1 MKTRHLFV
9 ISLAVLTLSLTVS
22 VAQAGSSYQ
31 FNQNLT
37 LGSSGPDVTA
47 LQQILI
53 NQGYLTSVSTPTG
66 YFGSGTKTALSQ
78 FQSTNGISPASGYLG
93 PATREFLNSSSTSSS
108 ASQSSNISSSAGNNL
123 SPSMISQIEPAIVL
137 VVCFPPDYSTSG
149 NFDYGSGVSVNNGG
163 TTYIETNYHVYNA
176 ANTGGGSPACQVYYP
191 GSSPDFSIN
200 PNTGGYQLT
209 LSSSHYDPDT
219 YEDAADFALG
229 APLASSTPLNSIPVI
244 NNTSLTG
251 IGSGCPDASTG
262 DNVTIFGYPASGNY
276 LELSE
281 TVTQG
286 TIAGINSGPI
296 YKFDGTIDHGNS
308 GGLAVLN
315 NENCDLGIPTLGV
328 SGLTGG
334 TGYIQSVNLER
345 QPVAESNDQKCQDSY
360 GVDSDYSGQTNSQGG
375 LICGCASGY
384 TWNTGN
390 TACVSAETGYD
401 VCVAMNATWDGTT
414 DSNGKYNCTCED
426 GYVSNGTT
434 CVAEPSCPLNEN
446 YDFGTNSCV
455 CPVGYSIYGGQC
467 ISSYAYCTDT
477 EGYGAN
483 YNAATN
489 SCGCDAGYTY
499 NGSQCVMNSL
509 YCSERWGV
517 GAEYDYSMGGCA
529 CEYGYESNGSSCVYV
544 GYNY

>member
-1 MKTRHLFV
+1 
-9 ISLAVLTLSLTVS
+9 LAVLSLSLTIS

-37 LGSSGPDVTA
+37 LGSSGPDVSA

-53 NQGYLTSVSTPTG
+53 NQGYLTSASAPTG
-66 YFGSGTKTALSQ
+66 YFGSGTKTALEKLQ
-78 FQSTNGISPASGYLG
+78 TANDISPASGYLG
-93 PATREFLNSSSTSSS
+93 PTTRAFLNSSGTSSS
-108 ASQSSNISSSAGNNL
+108 ANQSSNISSSAGNNL
-123 SPSMISQIEPAIVL
+123 SPSVISQIEPSIVL

-149 NFDYGSGVSVNNGG
+149 NFDYGSGVSVNNDG
-163 TTYIETNYHVYNA
+163 TTYIETNYHVYNEE
-176 ANTGGGSPACQVYYP
+176 NTGGGSPDCDAFYP
-191 GSSPDFSIN
+191 ESPDFSIN
-200 PNTGGYQLT
+200 PNTGGYQLA

-244 NNTSLTG
+244 NNTPLTG
-251 IGSGCPDASTG
+251 IGLGCSDASTG

-315 NENCDLGIPTLGV
+315 NESCDLGIPTLGV

-345 QPVAESNDQKCQDSY
+345 QPVTESNDQKCQDSY
-360 GVDSDYSGQTNSQGG
+360 GANSNYSGQSNNQGG
-375 LICGCASGY
+375 LICSCASGY
-384 TWNTGN
+384 TWNAEN
-390 TACVSAETGYD
+390 TACVAESGD
-401 VCVAMNATWDGTT
+401 QVCNDDFPNSTWDGTYG
-414 DSNGKYNCTCED
+414 SNGQYSCGCPD
-426 GYVSNGTT
+426 GYVWNNNQTA
-434 CVAEPSCPLNEN
+434 CVVQPSCPANESYN
-446 YDFGTNSCV
+446 SATNSCF

-477 EGYGAN
+477 EGYGAS
-483 YNAATN
+483 YDAATN
-489 SCGCDAGYTY
+489 SCACDAGYTY

-517 GAEYDYSMGGCA
+517 GAEYDYSTGGCA
-529 CEYGYESNGSSCVYV
+529 CGYGYESNGSSCVYV